1 MNFSL
6 FIAQRLQLKGTKRDT
21 SSSSTIIA
29 VTGVAIAIVVMVI
42 TLTVVSGFKKQIQEK
57 VMGFNAQITINPAID
72 YSTGITDQSITLDK
86 TLYDIIEPV
95 INPDSSNAIISI
107 GVTQPGMLKTDKN
120 FVGAIFKGINNNH
133 DNSFIEQNIISG
145 AIPDYNN
152 DSCKNKI
159 IISTLTANALN
170 LEIGDKI
177 NTYFFTHGNIKPRKF
192 EIASIYNSGFGEYDK
207 VTAYASTT
215 TLQRL
220 SLLDSLSGNSIDI
233 SGLNNEEIIT
243 KSKLLQSAINQAV
256 YTQKLNKLYN
266 IDNVMHTGAIYLN
279 WLDLLDTNV
288 VVILIL
294 MSCVAGFTLVSCL
307 FILILE
313 RVKTIGLLKSIGATN
328 SQIRNI
334 FIYMAQRLVLRGMAI
349 GNLLSISFVIIQN
362 RFHIIPL
369 DPEAYYL
376 SYVPIDINWWHI
388 AILNIVVIIVSILIL
403 ILPSHLVSTISPSQT
418 MRYE

>member
-29 VTGVAIAIVVMVI
+29 VTGVAIAIVVIVI

-170 LEIGDKI
+170 LEIGDNI

-192 EIASIYNSGFGEYDK
+192 EIAGIYNSGFGEYDK

-334 FIYMAQRLVLRGMAI
+334 FIYMTQRLVLRGMAI